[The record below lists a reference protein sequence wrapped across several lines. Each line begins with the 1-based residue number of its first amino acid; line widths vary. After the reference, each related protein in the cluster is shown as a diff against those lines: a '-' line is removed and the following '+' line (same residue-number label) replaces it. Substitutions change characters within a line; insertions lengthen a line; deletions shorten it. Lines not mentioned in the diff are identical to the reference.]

1 MNINVCLID
10 NKKGAKCY
18 YAKLQWE
25 ENGVKKQQMLSTKVP
40 LKGNN
45 KRKAQKRAE
54 ELRQAKEEELNK
66 NSKPLANVTFA
77 DYMERWLKLQKRYV
91 KESTYYG
98 YSHLINKHII
108 PYFRQLKI
116 KMNEIK
122 ASDIQMYYNY
132 LIDSGLSPN
141 SVKRHHANIRK
152 ALQDAVNNDII
163 LYNIADRVKLPTAKK
178 YHADIYNKE
187 QLQEL
192 LKVSKGTS
200 IESAVMLAIYF
211 GLRRGEVCGLR
222 WNDIDFENCIVH
234 IRNTRITAK
243 TEIFQE
249 STKNE
254 SSTRDLP
261 MGDEIYIYLSNLK
274 AQQEQDK
281 LLFGNCY
288 CDSGFVCRWNDGKE
302 LKASYVSHAFNEL
315 LKQNNLPH
323 IRFHDLRHSTAT
335 SLLENGIDL
344 KVIQEYLGHSSINTT
359 ANFYLHPDLKK
370 KQEAVNVM
378 SGILNG

>member
-54 ELRQAKEEELNK
+54 ELRDEKVEELTK
-66 NSKPLANVTFA
+66 NSKPLANITFA
-77 DYMERWLKLQKRYV
+77 DYMESWLNLQKRYV
-91 KESTYYG
+91 KDSTYYG

-108 PYFRQLKI
+108 PYFKPQKI
-116 KMNEIK
+116 KLNELK
-122 ASDIQMYYNY
+122 VTDIQLYYNH
-132 LIDSGLSPN
+132 LIDIGLSPN

-152 ALQDAVNNDII
+152 ALQEAMNNDII
-163 LYNIADRVKLPTAKK
+163 LYNIADRAKLPTAKK
-178 YHADIYNKE
+178 YHANIYSKE
-187 QLQEL
+187 QLQIL
-192 LKVSKGTS
+192 IKAAKGTA
-200 IESAVMLAIYF
+200 IESAVMLTVYF
-211 GLRRGEVCGLR
+211 GLRRGEICGLR
-222 WNDIDFENCIVH
+222 WNDIDFENHIVH
-234 IRNTRITAK
+234 IRNTRITAEK
-243 TEIFQE
+243 EIFQK

-261 MGDEIYIYLSNLK
+261 IGDEVYEYLSNLK
-274 AQQEQDK
+274 TRQEQDAI
-281 LLFGNCY
+281 LLGNGY
-288 CDSGFVCRWNDGKE
+288 DDSGFVCRWADGKE
-302 LKASYVSHAFNEL
+302 LKVSYVSHAFKML
-315 LKQNNLPH
+315 LEQNNLPH

-378 SGILNG
+378 SGILNN